1 MLEKRARTIMIRL
14 REIPIT
20 KRGNPLKK
28 EESVRQLAIAI
39 YTVNRHAKTATNNRD
54 LYSLKN
60 KAIQQLLQ
68 SGDAKKIGL
77 HFVDNP
83 QLSQQSSTV
92 LVKCSDFLFHT
103 LPEKGDFTSLP
114 HLGSQDQTFRNPQ
127 ERMNLK
133 AARDL
138 LIDFVGEQKS
148 STESKKKPSIPK
160 RPKVSNTQSFRSSY
174 LDGK

>member
-1 MLEKRARTIMIRL
+1 MIGL
-14 REIPIT
+14 NEIQHE
-20 KRGNPLKK
+20 KRGNQLKK
-28 EESVRQLAIAI
+28 DETIRQLAIAI
-39 YTVNRHAKTATNNRD
+39 YTVNRHAKTATNNRE
-54 LYSLKN
+54 LYTLKN
-60 KAIQQLLQ
+60 KAIQRLLQ

-92 LVKCSDFLFHT
+92 LVECSGFLFHT

-114 HLGSQDQTFRNPQ
+114 HLGAQDQTFRNPQ

-133 AARDL
+133 TAKEL
-138 LIDFVGEQKS
+138 LIDFVGEQKVQPKPR
-148 STESKKKPSIPK
+148 KKTVIPK

>member
-1 MLEKRARTIMIRL
+1 M
-14 REIPIT
+14 
-20 KRGNPLKK
+20 KK
-28 EESVRQLAIAI
+28 EENVRQLAIAI
-39 YTVNRHAKTATNNRD
+39 YTVNRHAKTATNNRE

-114 HLGSQDQTFRNPQ
+114 HLGTQDQTFRNPQ

-133 AARDL
+133 AAKEL
-138 LIDFVGEQKS
+138 LIEFVGEQKKG
-148 STESKKKPSIPK
+148 TEASGTIKKSVIPK
-160 RPKVSNTQSFRSSY
+160 RPKVCNTQSFRSSY

>member
-1 MLEKRARTIMIRL
+1 MIGL
-14 REIPIT
+14 NGIYIV
-20 KRGNPLKK
+20 KRGNQLKK
-28 EESVRQLAIAI
+28 EETVRQLAIAI
-39 YTVNRHAKTATNNRD
+39 YTVNRHAKTATNNRE
-54 LYSLKN
+54 LYTLKN
-60 KAIQQLLQ
+60 KAIQRLLQ
-68 SGDAKKIGL
+68 SGDANKIGL

-103 LPEKGDFTSLP
+103 LPEKDDFTSLP
-114 HLGSQDQTFRNPQ
+114 HLGAQDQTFRNPQ

-133 AARDL
+133 TAKEL
-138 LIDFVGEQKS
+138 LIDFLGEQIAPKS
-148 STESKKKPSIPK
+148 AKKKTFIPK

>member
-1 MLEKRARTIMIRL
+1 M
-14 REIPIT
+14 
-20 KRGNPLKK
+20 KK
-28 EESVRQLAIAI
+28 EEIRQLAIAI
-39 YTVNRHAKTATNNRD
+39 YTVNRHAKTATNNRE

-60 KAIQQLLQ
+60 RAIQRLLQ
-68 SGDAKKIGL
+68 SGDATKIGL

-114 HLGSQDQTFRNPQ
+114 HLGIQDQTFRNPQ

-133 AARDL
+133 TAKDL
-138 LIDFVGEQKS
+138 LIDFVGEANVQK
-148 STESKKKPSIPK
+148 TVRRKTFTPK
-160 RPKVSNTQSFRSSY
+160 RSRPKVSNTQSFRSSY

>member
-1 MLEKRARTIMIRL
+1 MINVRKIQY
-14 REIPIT
+14 E
-20 KRGNPLKK
+20 KRGNQLKK
-28 EESVRQLAIAI
+28 EDEVRQLAIAI
-39 YTVNRHAKTATNNRD
+39 YTVNRHAKTATNNRE
-54 LYSLKN
+54 LYTLKN

-77 HFVDNP
+77 HFVENP

-114 HLGSQDQTFRNPQ
+114 HLGIQDQTFRNPQ
-127 ERMNLK
+127 ERMNLNTAK
-133 AARDL
+133 DL
-138 LIDFVGEQKS
+138 LSDFVGVQKV
-148 STESKKKPSIPK
+148 STSPKKKAFVPK
-160 RPKVSNTQSFRSSY
+160 RRKVSNTQSFRSSY

>member
-1 MLEKRARTIMIRL
+1 MICL
-14 REIPIT
+14 RRKQHE

-28 EESVRQLAIAI
+28 EDKLRQLAIAI
-39 YTVNRHAKTATNNRD
+39 YTVNRHAKTATNNRE

-114 HLGSQDQTFRNPQ
+114 HLGTQDQSFRNPQ

-133 AARDL
+133 AAKEL
-138 LIDFVGEQKS
+138 LMEFVGEQKTGS
-148 STESKKKPSIPK
+148 AAETNKKPANPK
-160 RPKVSNTQSFRSSY
+160 RLKVSNTQSFRSSY

>member
-1 MLEKRARTIMIRL
+1 
-14 REIPIT
+14 
-20 KRGNPLKK
+20 LKK
-28 EESVRQLAIAI
+28 EETVRQIAIAI
-39 YTVNRHAKTATNNRD
+39 YTVNRHAKTATNNRE

-60 KAIQQLLQ
+60 SAIQQLLQ
-68 SGDAKKIGL
+68 MGDAKKIGL

-83 QLSQQSSTV
+83 QLSKQSSTV

-103 LPEKGDFTSLP
+103 LPEKSDFTSLP
-114 HLGSQDQTFRNPQ
+114 HLGTQDQTFRNPQ

-133 AARDL
+133 AAKEL
-138 LIDFVGEQKS
+138 LIDFIGDQKS
-148 STESKKKPSIPK
+148 VTRASKQTVNPK